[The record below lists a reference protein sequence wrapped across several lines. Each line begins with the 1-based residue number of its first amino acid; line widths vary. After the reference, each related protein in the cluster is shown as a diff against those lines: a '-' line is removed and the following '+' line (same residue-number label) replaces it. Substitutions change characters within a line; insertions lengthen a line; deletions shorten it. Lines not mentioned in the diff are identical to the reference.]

1 MTITDLHKREEML
14 EVQRKTSGIRSVFAV
29 PNDEEGQEFLR
40 LARKFVRSGDFKL
53 HVRGR
58 HSKRTAVTKG
68 AGVVMNS
75 HHDIPVSLSEWF
87 GVYVRAKGKGI

>member
-1 MTITDLHKREEML
+1 MTSLKA
-14 EVQRKTSGIRSVFAV
+14 QRKSKGIRSVFAV
-29 PNDEEGQEFLR
+29 PNDAEGKEFLR
-40 LARKFVRSGDFKL
+40 LARKFLRTGDFKL

-58 HSKRTAVTKG
+58 HSKRTEVTKG

-87 GVYVRAKGKGI
+87 AVYLRAKGKGI